1 VIERALA
8 GAVKP
13 FRVRVDALGNA
24 RIGDFFDTDRDLHE
38 QGL

>member
-1 VIERALA
+1 VVERAFA

-13 FRVRVDALGNA
+13 LRVRVDALGDT
-24 RIGDFFDTDRDLHE
+24 RIGDLFDTNSDLHE